1 MKDFV
6 IMIPAR
12 LESTRLPNKVLLPM
26 HGKPMIEHV
35 YERSLMSGAT
45 RVIIAT
51 DHPKIM
57 AWGKS
62 VGAECTLTDP
72 SHPNGTSRIHEAVH
86 SLGLDPKM
94 PIVAVQADEPAIN
107 PKLIVACAKKISA
120 YDACSL
126 TMVTAAD
133 SLKNSSEWM
142 DPNTVKVVLNHDSEA
157 LYFSRAAIGGKDSF
171 GLVLS
176 PVLKHIG
183 IYAYYPHF
191 LNQYISWPA
200 CQIEQSERLEQLK
213 ALYHGAT
220 MPVVRFDEETGF
232 GVDTI
237 EDYERMCKLLSKLG

>member
-6 IMIPAR
+6 IIIPAR
-12 LESTRLPNKVLLPM
+12 LESTRLPNKVLLPV

-35 YERSLMSGAT
+35 YERSLISGAS

-51 DHPKIM
+51 DNLKIM
-57 AWGKS
+57 AWSES
-62 VGAECTLTDP
+62 VQAECVITSAL
-72 SHPNGTSRIHEAVH
+72 HPNGTSRIHEAVQ
-86 SLGLDPKM
+86 LLKLDSKM

-107 PKLIVACAKKISA
+107 PLLIGECAKKISA

-171 GLVLS
+171 GLDASSVM
-176 PVLKHIG
+176 KHIG
-183 IYAYYPHF
+183 LYAYYPHF

-200 CQIEQSERLEQLK
+200 CQLEQSERLEQLK

-232 GVDTI
+232 GVDTMD
-237 EDYERMCKLLSKLG
+237 DYERMCALLEG